1 MHSRMIALSVE
12 AITTPVSS
20 NETCSGIRCAAT
32 WELGQLSGQAWYS
45 RISSGVFASRM
56 SRIDVQHLVGYLASV
71 TQEGATLVT
80 FGGSHRGL
88 RLLGVVGQRK
98 RICRRLALAH
108 IDIVIDNICR
118 IGYRLRLE
126 RLEAA
131 LKSNPL
137 VPRTTPAERRQLW
150 ADGCEDLVLEQV
162 QQRARTVLNVAQE
175 GQSQGCIRW
184 ISRSGV
190 TKKQSL
196 DKGWWTVLEA
206 LAAPPPRNSW
216 MRNPPELEPLV
227 DWLE

>member
-56 SRIDVQHLVGYLASV
+56 SRLDVQHLVGYLASV

-118 IGYRLRLE
+118 IGY
-126 RLEAA
+126 
-131 LKSNPL
+131 
-137 VPRTTPAERRQLW
+137 
-150 ADGCEDLVLEQV
+150 
-162 QQRARTVLNVAQE
+162 
-175 GQSQGCIRW
+175 
-184 ISRSGV
+184 
-190 TKKQSL
+190 
-196 DKGWWTVLEA
+196 
-206 LAAPPPRNSW
+206 
-216 MRNPPELEPLV
+216 
-227 DWLE
+227 